1 MDNKEKIDRLLIN
14 IKELETL
21 VTGVQKAEVYPVSF
35 FNLTFG
41 LAHKILTDLHE
52 LERNQLEALRKQI
65 EEHQALINSIPC
77 STAKSHPA
85 VSEIFEPILP
95 SPPSGSTEKHIVSP
109 HEALGKQNLPDLRKA
124 FSLNDC
130 FYFRRE
136 LFNGDAAKMN
146 KIISDL
152 NELRTYE
159 ESVAYLNEKLN
170 WNMEDTI
177 VGEFMKPLEKRF
189 L

>member
-1 MDNKEKIDRLLIN
+1 MGNNEKIDSLLTD

-21 VTGVQKAEVYPVSF
+21 ITSMQEAEVYPVSF
-35 FNLTFG
+35 FNQTFDLT
-41 LAHKILTDLHE
+41 HKVLSDLHE
-52 LERNQLEALRKQI
+52 LERIQI
-65 EEHQALINSIPC
+65 EMLHKQMEEHRALINKEDILIQELSIAEA
-77 STAKSHPA
+77 TQ
-85 VSEIFEPILP
+85 
-95 SPPSGSTEKHIVSP
+95 PSGIIEKHTVSL
-109 HEALGKQNLPDLRKA
+109 HEALEKQNLSDLKKA
-124 FSLNDC
+124 FNLNDC

-146 KIISDL
+146 KVISDL
-152 NELRTYE
+152 NGIRTYE

-177 VGEFMKPLEKRF
+177 VGEFIKLLERRF

>member
-1 MDNKEKIDRLLIN
+1 MDNKEKIDCLLTD

-21 VTGVQKAEVYPVSF
+21 VTGMQKAEVYPVSF

-52 LERNQLEALRKQI
+52 LEGNQLEALRKQM
-65 EEHQALINSIPC
+65 EEHQALINLIPRPA
-77 STAKSHPA
+77 TKSHPA
-85 VSEIFEPILP
+85 VPEIIEPVLP
-95 SPPSGSTEKHIVSP
+95 FPLSGSTEKHMVSL
-109 HEALGKQNLPDLRKA
+109 HEAPGKRNLPDLKKA

-146 KIISDL
+146 KVISDL
-152 NELRTYE
+152 NALRTYE
-159 ESVAYLNEKLN
+159 ESATYLNEKLN

-177 VGEFMKPLEKRF
+177 VGEFMKLLEKRF